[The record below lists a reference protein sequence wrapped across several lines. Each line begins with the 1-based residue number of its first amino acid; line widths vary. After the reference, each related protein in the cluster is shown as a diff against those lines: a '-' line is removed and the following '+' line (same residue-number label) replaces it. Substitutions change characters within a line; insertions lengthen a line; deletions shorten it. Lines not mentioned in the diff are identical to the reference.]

1 MTRLFR
7 CAYMLAVAALFG
19 LSGSLVGNAGEP
31 QTKERLLVLYS
42 TQDAPTQTCKD
53 GSVSSQGCP
62 DAGVR
67 IATGNECPANSGDY
81 CSDETPYCCGTP
93 GNYYCATDV
102 NHC

>member
-53 GSVSSQGCP
+53 GSVSSQG
-62 DAGVR
+62 V
-67 IATGNECPANSGDY
+67 SGCRSKD
-81 CSDETPYCCGTP
+81 CDRE
-93 GNYYCATDV
+93 
-102 NHC
+102 